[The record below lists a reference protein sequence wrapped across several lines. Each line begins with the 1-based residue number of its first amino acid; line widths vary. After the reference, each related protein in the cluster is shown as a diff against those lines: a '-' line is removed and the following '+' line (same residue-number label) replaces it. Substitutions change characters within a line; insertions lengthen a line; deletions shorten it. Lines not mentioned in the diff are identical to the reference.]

1 MYWQTDGL
9 KVRNIKSNHNY
20 SIYLKIYKMKRFL
33 ITLSCLAFGLQLQA
47 QSKKSGAIQFE
58 STFDPAAMA
67 AANGIKL
74 NDQMLARMP
83 KSSTTGYE
91 LLFNL
96 TNASYMPVEELE
108 DSNTQGGGNRFG
120 GFGGFGNSNKE
131 FYYSFAD
138 HKLSQVFDQND
149 TTYVMSDQ
157 LGKNEQMSFGPAAAT
172 PPVIEI
178 VKSDETRKILGFNC
192 SKVVIKKTSKRR
204 ILDEER
210 EITEQT
216 NLWYTTES
224 GFDFSPNPALWTEGA
239 VLAIEGKGTNVIAKS
254 IEYRNVSN
262 KDVNPPKKA
271 TVISPEAYKAKI
283 DQMRKNMRNRQ
294 GGNGQVRS
302 ITIN

>member
-1 MYWQTDGL
+1 
-9 KVRNIKSNHNY
+9 
-20 SIYLKIYKMKRFL
+20 MKRFL
-33 ITLSCLAFGLQLQA
+33 IAVSCIAMGMQLQA
-47 QSKKSGAIQFE
+47 QPKKPGAIQFE

-83 KSSTTGYE
+83 KSSTSNYE

-96 TNASYMPVEELE
+96 TNASYMPVEDIE

-138 HKLSQVFDQND
+138 HKLTQVFDQND
-149 TTYVMSDQ
+149 TTFIMGDQ
-157 LGKNEQMSFGPAAAT
+157 LGKTDQMGFGPAAAT
-172 PPVIEI
+172 PPVIEY
-178 VKSDETRKILGFNC
+178 VKSADTKRILGFNC
-192 SKVVIKKTSKRR
+192 NKVVIKKTSKRK

-210 EITEQT
+210 EITEET
-216 NLWYTTES
+216 ALWYTTEL
-224 GFDFSPNPALWTEGA
+224 GFDFSPIASMWTEGA

-262 KDVNPPKKA
+262 KDVNLPKKG
-271 TVISPEAYKAKI
+271 TVITPEAYKAKME
-283 DQMRKNMRNRQ
+283 QLRKNMRGNRP
-294 GGNGQVRS
+294 GGNGQVRT